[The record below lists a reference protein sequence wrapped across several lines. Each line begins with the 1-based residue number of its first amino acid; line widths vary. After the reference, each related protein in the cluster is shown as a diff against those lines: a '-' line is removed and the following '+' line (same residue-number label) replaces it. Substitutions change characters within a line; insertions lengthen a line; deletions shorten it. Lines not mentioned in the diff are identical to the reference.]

1 MPTLRE
7 HLDAGRGGGG
17 HHGGGHHGGGHH
29 GGVHRRH
36 GGGRGGIVFYDRE
49 PDVLVVT
56 DDCPPGYYYDDFG
69 NCRPL
74 PYHSQNVGHF
84 DTHFRPLPKEAGQTM
99 TEAVATPVGWFNPFD
114 PIGSG
119 YSLQTLR
126 DRNALDADI
135 LATDARIAT
144 AQKQGAKI
152 PAEVIFDYV
161 SFRKDWDAVKG
172 DDITKVQLTS
182 MQIRYRAE
190 LDALAPYMKVDDLRL
205 PESPAKTIPKVL
217 DDVSTSIKTVGV
229 AGALAVVAVAII
241 GAIVIAPHIGP
252 MMKSNA
258 KTAAK
263 LLK

>member
-7 HLDAGRGGGG
+7 HVDAGRGGGG

-29 GGVHRRH
+29 HH
-36 GGGRGGIVFYDRE
+36 GGRGRGGGIVFYDRS

-56 DDCPPGYYYDDFG
+56 EDCPPGFYYDDFG

-74 PYHSQNVGHF
+74 PYHSQNVGAQDAKHF
-84 DTHFRPLPKEAGQTM
+84 DLNFRPLPCPDASGD
-99 TEAVATPVGWFNPFD
+99 AATPVGWFNPFD

-119 YSLQTLR
+119 YALQTLR

-135 LATDARIAT
+135 LTTDARIAT

-182 MQIRYRAE
+182 MQMRFRAE
-190 LDALAPYMKVDDLRL
+190 LDTLAKYMKVDDLR
-205 PESPAKTIPKVL
+205 PAESPVQTIPKVI
-217 DDVSTSIKTVGV
+217 DDMSTSIKTVGV
-229 AGALAVVAVAII
+229 AGALAVIAVAII

-252 MMKSNA
+252 MMKENA
-258 KTAAK
+258 KTASK